1 MVAEFFDYS
10 INTFASNWHFIYS
23 ILYQRGLYPPESFN
37 RVTKYGLSMVMVR
50 DESLS
55 RYIQNMITQVRCSCR
70 NLILPIDW
78 LESDVL
84 RNLILVIYG
93 MNSHKVLERWSFA
106 VETDPEVSQ
115 SKGAVYILLWIT
127 M

>member
-10 INTFASNWHFIYS
+10 INTFGAILSFTAS

-55 RYIQNMITQVRCSCR
+55 RYIQNMITQVRC
-70 NLILPIDW
+70 
-78 LESDVL
+78 
-84 RNLILVIYG
+84 
-93 MNSHKVLERWSFA
+93 
-106 VETDPEVSQ
+106 
-115 SKGAVYILLWIT
+115 
-127 M
+127 

>member
-10 INTFASNWHFIYS
+10 INTFAAVSRFIGS

-55 RYIQNMITQVRCSCR
+55 RYIQNMITQVRCPYYLSFSQ
-70 NLILPIDW
+70 IDW

-93 MNSHKVLERWSFA
+93 MDSHKVLERWSFA

-115 SKGAVYILLWIT
+115 SKGAV
-127 M
+127 

>member
-93 MNSHKVLERWSFA
+93 MNSHKVLE
-106 VETDPEVSQ
+106 VSQ